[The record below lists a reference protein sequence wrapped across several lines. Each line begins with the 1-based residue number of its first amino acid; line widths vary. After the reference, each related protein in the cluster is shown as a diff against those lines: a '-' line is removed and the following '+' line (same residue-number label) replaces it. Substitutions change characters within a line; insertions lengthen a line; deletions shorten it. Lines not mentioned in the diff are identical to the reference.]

1 MEKEEK
7 ILIVITKSNWGGAQ
21 RHVFDLA
28 TKLQKRGKNVAVAL
42 GGNGVLLSKLNE
54 IGIKTHSISSMG
66 RDIKLFK
73 DFLSFVALY
82 KIIKKENPTII
93 HSHSPKAGGLSCF
106 LGRILKI
113 QKIIYTTHGWPF
125 QENRS
130 FPQRFL
136 IKIFS
141 FFTVLFSHKT
151 IVLTKAE
158 LPRWYFTKNKFE
170 IIPIA
175 LNNIDFI
182 SKEESREKISQLIGR
197 KLEGDIQIIGTI
209 AELHKNKSLDTAIKA
224 MMGVSSSIFIIIGD
238 GEEKTS
244 LLKLI
249 ENKNL
254 KNQVFLVGFVD
265 GASKYLKAFDV
276 FLLSSIKEGLPYV
289 ILEAG
294 LAGLP
299 VIATKVGGIPEII
312 ENKVDGILINPRSV
326 EEVQKSLI
334 LLGEN
339 SVMRKEFGKKLQE
352 KIEKNFKLET
362 MIEKT
367 EEVYEGI

>member
-1 MEKEEK
+1 MPKEER

-28 TKLQKRGKNVAVAL
+28 TTLHKKGKNVAVAL

-54 IGIKTHSISSMG
+54 TGIKTHSISSMG

-113 QKIIYTTHGWPF
+113 PKIIYTSHGWPF

-130 FPQRFL
+130 FAEHFL

-158 LPRWYFTKNKFE
+158 LPRWHFTKNKFE

-182 SKEESREKISQLIGR
+182 SKEDSREKISQLIGR
-197 KLEGDIQIIGTI
+197 KLEDNAQVVGTI
-209 AELHKNKSLDTAIKA
+209 AELHKNKSLHTAIKA
-224 MMGVSSSIFIIIGD
+224 MKNISDSIFIIIGD

-249 ENKNL
+249 EKENL
-254 KNQVFLVGFVD
+254 KDKVFLVGFID
-265 GASKYLKAFDV
+265 EASKYLKAFDV
-276 FLLSSIKEGLPYV
+276 FILSSIKEGLPYV

-299 VIATKVGGIPEII
+299 VIATRVGGIPEII
-312 ENKVDGILINPRSV
+312 ENNVSGILVNPRSI
-326 EEVQKSLI
+326 EEIEKSLI
-334 LLGEN
+334 LLGES
-339 SVMRKEFGKKLQE
+339 SVMREALGQKLQE
-352 KIEKNFKLET
+352 KVEKNFRLT
-362 MIEKT
+362 DMIEKT
-367 EEVYEGI
+367 EGVYNKV